1 MRGRLGR
8 EIRTRLEA
16 SDSQKTSGAERRCR
30 CGDKSA
36 RSGATNM
43 SQTYIHHLHVVPL
56 TPTRATLSRRCDGLR
71 LLHAGWPHPGEEA
84 RGDLRHPFFAAA
96 AESDAPSAKTLID
109 QLASEANVRNLGVG
123 AGLDDVPFG
132 TFVIV
137 VSGELIHTE
146 KRVARA
152 KRMSMAVVSVESKA
166 AEDDAMATRKPG
178 DIFRLAGLGLG
189 TSGKL
194 QKMVT
199 DLSRIVAVQ
208 KSQLLLLSPEELGR
222 VVASAKAAGPDEGG
236 FVAVLEEMYKQDIK
250 ELLTKIPL
258 FKPLNPRVRSTL
270 AQLFTFEIVPPGSK
284 LFAEGEF
291 GENFCILLH
300 GELGIYAGGKR
311 LVTRAPPAFLG
322 EIALLYNCER
332 TATVQ
337 CDEKVSSVLTLRA
350 EHFQK
355 MLDRVPGLRADIE
368 EMQCSRMI
376 YSFMIFSGCFDK
388 AVDTEET
395 TSELCR
401 KVAKLITVK
410 SVKEGEVL
418 AEKDKPNSS
427 LLMLYQGKLKRTR
440 HDSGSSAGSQVLS
453 PGGYAGGVSMLR
465 LDGTIEEVVAETPC
479 LILVADGYARLHA
492 SPPRSLSTLLTP
504 CLRSLFAGRIYTTF
518 SSSCPPC
525 APSSCSR
532 PSKKPRR
539 STPSSTTRRHS
550 TAFTPSAKE
559 SMRRRTP
566 TFGRRRAC
574 T

>member
-1 MRGRLGR
+1 MGC
-8 EIRTRLEA
+8 A
-16 SDSQKTSGAERRCR
+16 SSMPAG
-30 CGDKSA
+30 
-36 RSGATNM
+36 
-43 SQTYIHHLHVVPL
+43 L
-56 TPTRATLSRRCDGLR
+56 TPAKKR
-71 LLHAGWPHPGEEA
+71 EA
-84 RGDLRHPFFAAA
+84 ICGTPFFAAA
-96 AESDAPSAKTLID
+96 AESEAPSAKTLID

-440 HDSGSSAGSQVLS
+440 HDTGSSAGSQVLS

-492 SPPRSLSTLLTP
+492 
-504 CLRSLFAGRIYTTF
+504 
-518 SSSCPPC
+518 
-525 APSSCSR
+525 
-532 PSKKPRR
+532 PRR
-539 STPSSTTRRHS
+539 SLH
-550 TAFTPSAKE
+550 F
-559 SMRRRTP
+559 
-566 TFGRRRAC
+566 
-574 T
+574 